1 MDPFILTLTQD
12 GLDDVL
18 APWSA
23 SQGDTLMESDEDEAL
38 LAVARRADQQGGNPL
53 FSVRR
58 EGIREPRSW
67 QNGRNKI
74 VNPMKI
80 CWAKRSPRRSIR
92 VCATMCANGGLP
104 LKIFRCVWLFI
115 IVRERTYIPAVR

>member
-23 SQGDTLMESDEDEAL
+23 SQGDVLMDSDDDEAL
-38 LAVARRADQQGGNPL
+38 LGVTRRADQQGVNPL

-58 EGIREPRSW
+58 EGVREPRSW
-67 QNGRNKI
+67 QNGTVVKDRLQVRLEQNRKPDEDLLAWRAASLSDRNMGE
-74 VNPMKI
+74 NL
-80 CWAKRSPRRSIR
+80 SPI
-92 VCATMCANGGLP
+92 
-104 LKIFRCVWLFI
+104 
-115 IVRERTYIPAVR
+115 

>member
-23 SQGDTLMESDEDEAL
+23 SQGDVLMDSDDDKAL
-38 LAVARRADQQGGNPL
+38 LGVTRQADQQGVNPL

-58 EGIREPRSW
+58 EGVREPRSW
-67 QNGRNKI
+67 QNGTVVKDRVQLRLEQNRKPDEDLLAWRAASLSDRNM
-74 VNPMKI
+74 V
-80 CWAKRSPRRSIR
+80 
-92 VCATMCANGGLP
+92 
-104 LKIFRCVWLFI
+104 
-115 IVRERTYIPAVR
+115 

>member
-12 GLDDVL
+12 DLDDML

-23 SQGDTLMESDEDEAL
+23 SQGDALMDSDDDDAL
-38 LAVARRADQQGGNPL
+38 LAVARRPDQQGGNPL

-67 QNGRNKI
+67 QNGTVVKDRLQVRLEQNRKPDEDLLAWRAASLSDRNMGE
-74 VNPMKI
+74 NL
-80 CWAKRSPRRSIR
+80 SPI
-92 VCATMCANGGLP
+92 
-104 LKIFRCVWLFI
+104 
-115 IVRERTYIPAVR
+115 

>member
-18 APWSA
+18 ALWSA
-23 SQGDTLMESDEDEAL
+23 SQGDALMDSDDDEAL

-58 EGIREPRSW
+58 QGVREPRSW
-67 QNGRNKI
+67 QNGTVVKDRVQLRLEQNRKPDEDLLAWRAASLSDRNMGE
-74 VNPMKI
+74 NL
-80 CWAKRSPRRSIR
+80 SP
-92 VCATMCANGGLP
+92 V
-104 LKIFRCVWLFI
+104 
-115 IVRERTYIPAVR
+115 

>member
-23 SQGDTLMESDEDEAL
+23 SQGDALMDSDDDEAL

-58 EGIREPRSW
+58 QGVREPRSW
-67 QNGRNKI
+67 QNGTVVKDRVQLRLEQNRKPDEDLLAWRAASLTDRNMGE
-74 VNPMKI
+74 NL
-80 CWAKRSPRRSIR
+80 SP
-92 VCATMCANGGLP
+92 V
-104 LKIFRCVWLFI
+104 
-115 IVRERTYIPAVR
+115 

>member
-23 SQGDTLMESDEDEAL
+23 SQGDVLMDSDDDKAL
-38 LAVARRADQQGGNPL
+38 LGVTRQADQQGVNPL

-58 EGIREPRSW
+58 EGVREPRSW
-67 QNGRNKI
+67 QNGTVVKDRVQLRLEQNRKPDEDFLAWRAASLSDRTMGE
-74 VNPMKI
+74 NL
-80 CWAKRSPRRSIR
+80 SPI
-92 VCATMCANGGLP
+92 
-104 LKIFRCVWLFI
+104 
-115 IVRERTYIPAVR
+115 

>member
-23 SQGDTLMESDEDEAL
+23 SQGVVLMDNDDNEAL

-53 FSVRR
+53 FSLRR
-58 EGIREPRSW
+58 EGVREPRSW
-67 QNGRNKI
+67 QNGTAVKDRVQLRLEQNRKADEDFLAWRAASLSDRTMGE
-74 VNPMKI
+74 NL
-80 CWAKRSPRRSIR
+80 SPI
-92 VCATMCANGGLP
+92 
-104 LKIFRCVWLFI
+104 
-115 IVRERTYIPAVR
+115 

>member
-23 SQGDTLMESDEDEAL
+23 SQGDVLMDSDDDEAL
-38 LAVARRADQQGGNPL
+38 LAVARRADQQGRNPL

-58 EGIREPRSW
+58 EGVREPRSW
-67 QNGRNKI
+67 QNGTAVKDRVQLRLEQNRKADEDFLAWRAASLSDRTMGE
-74 VNPMKI
+74 NL
-80 CWAKRSPRRSIR
+80 SPI
-92 VCATMCANGGLP
+92 
-104 LKIFRCVWLFI
+104 
-115 IVRERTYIPAVR
+115 